1 MKIIEQSYRILWNRG
16 DIIEQAARTCY
27 RSEDKITDD
36 GLSDRKLKEML
47 IFLNHG
53 AMLEH
58 STLSVEFTT
67 DRAIAN
73 ELVRHRL
80 CSFAQE
86 STRYCNYSKNK
97 FGNELTFVKPEWLR
111 EKLDLEMKT
120 SPGSHKY
127 KYEDSLWVDTCVIA
141 EHNYMA
147 LLANGLKP
155 EDARCVLPLSL
166 ATKLVMTTNYREWRH
181 ILKLRTAKGAHP
193 QMRALMI
200 PLLKELQE
208 TIPVIFDDIKVEE

>member
-1 MKIIEQSYRILWNRG
+1 MKIIEQFYRILWNPG
-16 DIIEQAARTCY
+16 DVIEKAARTCY
-27 RSEDKITDD
+27 RSEDRITNDGSSDQKI
-36 GLSDRKLKEML
+36 KEML
-47 IFLNHG
+47 TTLGHT

-58 STLSVEFTT
+58 SVLSVEFTT

-86 STRYCNYSKNK
+86 STRYCNYSKDK
-97 FGNELTFVKPEWLR
+97 FSNELTFIRPEWADDCREGDYNQRCQATWYIVCKSAEDIYLR
-111 EKLDLEMKT
+111 
-120 SPGSHKY
+120 
-127 KYEDSLWVDTCVIA
+127 
-141 EHNYMA
+141 
-147 LLANGLKP
+147 LLSEGLKP

-166 ATKLVMTTNYREWRH
+166 ATKLVMTTNYAEWRH
-181 ILKLRTAKGAHP
+181 ILELRTSKAAHP

>member
-1 MKIIEQSYRILWNRG
+1 MKIINQSHRILWNPG
-16 DIIEQAARTCY
+16 DVIEKAARTCY

-36 GLSDRKLKEML
+36 DSSDRKLKEML
-47 IFLNHG
+47 IFLSHG

-58 STLSVEFTT
+58 SALSVEFTT

-86 STRYCNYSKNK
+86 STRYCNYNKDK
-97 FGNELTFVKPEWLR
+97 FGNELTFVKPEW
-111 EKLDLEMKT
+111 MNVC
-120 SPGSHKY
+120 
-127 KYEDSLWVDTCVIA
+127 SLGAKFWLYTCHTA
-141 EHNYMA
+141 EHHYKA
-147 LLANGLKP
+147 LLTSGLKP

-166 ATKLVMTTNYREWRH
+166 ATKLVMTTNYTEWRH
-181 ILKLRTAKGAHP
+181 ILKLRTAKDAHP

-208 TIPVIFDDIKVEE
+208 KIPVIFDDIKVEE

>member
-1 MKIIEQSYRILWNRG
+1 MKIIEQSYRILWNPG
-16 DIIEQAARTCY
+16 DAIEKAARTCY
-27 RSEDKITDD
+27 RSEDKITED
-36 GLSDRKLKEML
+36 GSSDQKIKEML
-47 IFLNHG
+47 TTLGHT

-58 STLSVEFTT
+58 SVLSVEFTT

-73 ELVRHRL
+73 ELERHRL

-86 STRYCNYSKNK
+86 STRYCNYSKTK
-97 FGNELTFVKPEWLR
+97 FGNELAFVKPEWMS
-111 EKLDLEMKT
+111 DCMF
-120 SPGSHKY
+120 GSNLWLSTCNMAERYY
-127 KYEDSLWVDTCVIA
+127 K
-141 EHNYMA
+141 A
-147 LLANGLKP
+147 LLTNGLKP

-166 ATKLVMTTNYREWRH
+166 ATKLVMTTNYAEWRH

>member
-1 MKIIEQSYRILWNRG
+1 MKIIEQSYRILWNPG
-16 DIIEQAARTCY
+16 DVIEKAARTCY

-36 GLSDRKLKEML
+36 GSSDQKIKEML
-47 IFLNHG
+47 TTLGHT

-58 STLSVEFTT
+58 SVLSVEFTT

-86 STRYCNYSKNK
+86 STRYCNYSKDK
-97 FGNELTFVKPEWLR
+97 FGNELTFVRPEWLR
-111 EKLDLEMKT
+111 DYYT
-120 SPGSHKY
+120 
-127 KYEDSLWVDTCVIA
+127 YEASLWADTCVMA
-141 EHNYMA
+141 ERNYLT
-147 LLANGLKP
+147 LLKKGLKP

-166 ATKLVMTTNYREWRH
+166 ATKLVMTTNYAEWRH
-181 ILKLRTAKGAHP
+181 ILELRTAKAAHP

>member
-1 MKIIEQSYRILWNRG
+1 MKIIDQSYHILWNPG
-16 DIIEQAARTCY
+16 DVIEKAARTCY

-36 GLSDRKLKEML
+36 GSSDQKIKEML
-47 IFLNHG
+47 TSLGHT

-58 STLSVEFTT
+58 SVLSVEFMT

-73 ELVRHRL
+73 ELTRHRL

-86 STRYCNYSKNK
+86 STRYCNYSKDK
-97 FGNELTFVKPEWLR
+97 FGSELTFVEPEWVDDCR
-111 EKLDLEMKT
+111 EGDYDQQCR
-120 SPGSHKY
+120 G
-127 KYEDSLWVDTCVIA
+127 LWYDTCKVA
-141 EHNYMA
+141 EDAYLT
-147 LLANGLKP
+147 LLAEGLKP

-166 ATKLVMTTNYREWRH
+166 ATKLVMTTNYAEWRH

-208 TIPVIFDDIKVEE
+208 KIPVIFDDIKVEE

>member
-1 MKIIEQSYRILWNRG
+1 MKIIEQSHRILWNPG
-16 DIIEQAARTCY
+16 DVIEKAARTCY
-27 RSEDKITDD
+27 HSEDKITD
-36 GLSDRKLKEML
+36 GGSSDKLIKDL
-47 IFLNHG
+47 LVARNHT

-58 STLSVEFTT
+58 SALSIEFIT

-73 ELVRHRL
+73 ELERHRL

-86 STRYCNYSKNK
+86 STRYCNYIKDK
-97 FGNELTFVKPEWLR
+97 FGNELTFVKPEWFDRFPVGKEHEYKVTLW
-111 EKLDLEMKT
+111 
-120 SPGSHKY
+120 GSLCNSS
-127 KYEDSLWVDTCVIA
+127 EDR
-141 EHNYMA
+141 YFA
-147 LLANGLKP
+147 LIEAGLKP
-155 EDARCVLPLSL
+155 EDARCVLPLCL
-166 ATKLVMTTNYREWRH
+166 ATKLVMTTNYAEWRH

>member
-1 MKIIEQSYRILWNRG
+1 MKIIEQSYRILWNPG
-16 DIIEQAARTCY
+16 DVIEKAARTCY
-27 RSEDKITDD
+27 RSKDKITED
-36 GLSDRKLKEML
+36 GSSDQKIKEML
-47 IFLNHG
+47 TTLGHT

-58 STLSVEFTT
+58 SVLSVEFTT

-73 ELVRHRL
+73 ELERHRL

-86 STRYCNYSKNK
+86 STRYCNYSKDK
-97 FGNELTFVKPEWLR
+97 FGNELTFVQPEWI
-111 EKLDLEMKT
+111 LDLFT
-120 SPGSHKY
+120 
-127 KYEDSLWVDTCVIA
+127 YEASIWADACVMA
-141 EHNYMA
+141 EHTYLI
-147 LLANGLKP
+147 LLKIGLKP

-166 ATKLVMTTNYREWRH
+166 ATKLVMTTNYAEWRH

>member
-1 MKIIEQSYRILWNRG
+1 MKIIEQSYRILWNPG
-16 DIIEQAARTCY
+16 DVIEKAARTCY
-27 RSEDKITDD
+27 RSEDRITDD
-36 GLSDRKLKEML
+36 GSSDQKIKEML
-47 IFLNHG
+47 TTLGHT

-58 STLSVEFTT
+58 SVLSVEFTT

-86 STRYCNYSKNK
+86 STRYCNYSKDK
-97 FGNELTFVKPEWLR
+97 FSNELTFVKPEWLHNYS
-111 EKLDLEMKT
+111 T
-120 SPGSHKY
+120 
-127 KYEDSLWVDTCVIA
+127 YEARLWVDTCVMA
-141 EHNYMA
+141 KHNYLT
-147 LLANGLKP
+147 LLNKKNLKP

-166 ATKLVMTTNYREWRH
+166 ATKLVMTTNYAEWRH
-181 ILKLRTAKGAHP
+181 ILELRTSKAAHP

>member
-1 MKIIEQSYRILWNRG
+1 MKIIGQSYRILWNPG
-16 DIIEQAARTCY
+16 DVIEKAARTCY

-36 GLSDRKLKEML
+36 GSSDQKIKEML
-47 IFLNHG
+47 TTLGHT

-58 STLSVEFTT
+58 SVLSVEFTT

-86 STRYCNYSKNK
+86 STRYCNYSKDK
-97 FGNELTFVKPEWLR
+97 FSNELTFVKPEWVN
-111 EKLDLEMKT
+111 DCT
-120 SPGSHKY
+120 FGSNLWLGICDMAERYY
-127 KYEDSLWVDTCVIA
+127 K
-141 EHNYMA
+141 A
-147 LLANGLKP
+147 LLTNSLKP

-166 ATKLVMTTNYREWRH
+166 ATKLVMTTNYAEWRH
-181 ILKLRTAKGAHP
+181 ILELRTSKAAHP

>member
-1 MKIIEQSYRILWNRG
+1 MKIIEQSYRILWNPG
-16 DIIEQAARTCY
+16 DVIEKAARTCY
-27 RSEDKITDD
+27 RSEDKITD
-36 GLSDRKLKEML
+36 GGSSDKLIKDL
-47 IFLNHG
+47 LVARNHT

-58 STLSVEFTT
+58 SVLSVEFTT

-73 ELVRHRL
+73 ELERHRL

-86 STRYCNYSKNK
+86 STRYCNYSKDK
-97 FGNELTFVKPEWLR
+97 FGNELTFVQPEWI
-111 EKLDLEMKT
+111 LDLFT
-120 SPGSHKY
+120 
-127 KYEDSLWVDTCVIA
+127 YEASIWADACVMA
-141 EHNYMA
+141 EHTYLT
-147 LLANGLKP
+147 LLKKGLKP

-166 ATKLVMTTNYREWRH
+166 ATKLVMTTNYAEWRH

-200 PLLKELQE
+200 PLLEELQE

>member
-1 MKIIEQSYRILWNRG
+1 MKIIDQSYRILWNPG
-16 DIIEQAARTCY
+16 DVIEQAARTCY
-27 RSEDKITDD
+27 RSEDKIAED
-36 GLSDRKLKEML
+36 GSSDRKLKEML
-47 IFLNHG
+47 VFLNHG

-58 STLSVEFTT
+58 STLSVEFIT

-73 ELVRHRL
+73 ELERHRL

-86 STRYCNYSKNK
+86 STRYCNYSKDK
-97 FGNELTFVKPEWLR
+97 FSNELTFVKPEWLDR
-111 EKLDLEMKT
+111 VPVGKEYEYKL
-120 SPGSHKY
+120 
-127 KYEDSLWVDTCVIA
+127 SLWGSLCNSA
-141 EHNYMA
+141 EDRYLA
-147 LLANGLKP
+147 LIEAGLKP

-166 ATKLVMTTNYREWRH
+166 ATKLVMTTNYAEWRH

-208 TIPVIFDDIKVEE
+208 KIPVIFDDIKVEE

>member
-1 MKIIEQSYRILWNRG
+1 MKFIDQSYRILWNPG
-16 DIIEQAARTCY
+16 DVIEQAARTCY
-27 RSEDKITDD
+27 RSEDKITED
-36 GLSDRKLKEML
+36 GSSDQRIKEML
-47 IFLNHG
+47 TSLGHI

-58 STLSVEFTT
+58 SVLSVEFTT

-86 STRYCNYSKNK
+86 STRYCNYSKDK
-97 FGNELTFVKPEWLR
+97 FGGELTFIRPEWLH
-111 EKLDLEMKT
+111 DYYT
-120 SPGSHKY
+120 
-127 KYEDSLWVDTCVIA
+127 YEASLWADICYVT
-141 EHNYMA
+141 EHNYLS
-147 LLANGLKP
+147 LLKNGLKP

-166 ATKLVMTTNYREWRH
+166 ATKLVMTTNYAEWRH

-193 QMRALMI
+193 QMRVLMV

-208 TIPVIFDDIKVEE
+208 KIPVIFDDIQVEE

>member
-1 MKIIEQSYRILWNRG
+1 MKIIDQSYRILWNPG
-16 DIIEQAARTCY
+16 DVIEKAARTCY
-27 RSEDKITDD
+27 RSEDKITND
-36 GLSDRKLKEML
+36 GSSGQKIKEML
-47 IFLNHG
+47 TSLGHT

-58 STLSVEFTT
+58 SVLSVEFTT

-73 ELVRHRL
+73 ELERHRL

-86 STRYCNYSKNK
+86 STRYCNYSKTK
-97 FGNELTFVKPEWLR
+97 FGNELAFVKPEWVS
-111 EKLDLEMKT
+111 DCMF
-120 SPGSHKY
+120 GSNLWLSTCNMAERYY
-127 KYEDSLWVDTCVIA
+127 K
-141 EHNYMA
+141 A
-147 LLANGLKP
+147 LLTNGLKP
-155 EDARCVLPLSL
+155 EDARCVLPLCL
-166 ATKLVMTTNYREWRH
+166 ATKLVMTTNYAEWRH

>member
-1 MKIIEQSYRILWNRG
+1 MKIIEQSYHILWNPG
-16 DIIEQAARTCY
+16 DVIEKAARTCY
-27 RSEDKITDD
+27 RSEDKITND
-36 GLSDRKLKEML
+36 GSSGQKIKEML
-47 IFLNHG
+47 TSLGHT

-58 STLSVEFTT
+58 SVLSVEFVT

-73 ELVRHRL
+73 ELERHRL

-86 STRYCNYSKNK
+86 STRYCNYSKDK
-97 FGNELTFVKPEWLR
+97 FGGELTFISPEWVNGHWYQFGA
-111 EKLDLEMKT
+111 DLWSSNCYTVERY
-120 SPGSHKY
+120 Y
-127 KYEDSLWVDTCVIA
+127 K
-141 EHNYMA
+141 A
-147 LLANGLKP
+147 LLKGGLKP

-166 ATKLVMTTNYREWRH
+166 ATKLVMTTNYAEWRH

>member
-1 MKIIEQSYRILWNRG
+1 MANLNPFQHTRAPIAPIAKVK
-16 DIIEQAARTCY
+16 AARTCY

-36 GLSDRKLKEML
+36 GSSDQKIKEML
-47 IFLNHG
+47 TTLGHT

-58 STLSVEFTT
+58 SVLSVEFTT

-73 ELVRHRL
+73 ELVRHR

-86 STRYCNYSKNK
+86 STRYCNYSKDK
-97 FGNELTFVKPEWLR
+97 FSNELTFVKPEWVN
-111 EKLDLEMKT
+111 DCT
-120 SPGSHKY
+120 FGSNLWLGICDMAERYY
-127 KYEDSLWVDTCVIA
+127 K
-141 EHNYMA
+141 A
-147 LLANGLKP
+147 LLTNSLKP

-166 ATKLVMTTNYREWRH
+166 ATKLVMTTSYAEWRH
-181 ILKLRTAKGAHP
+181 ILELRTSKAAHP

>member
-1 MKIIEQSYRILWNRG
+1 MKIIEQSYRILWNPG
-16 DIIEQAARTCY
+16 DVIEKAARTCY
-27 RSEDKITDD
+27 RSKDKITED
-36 GLSDRKLKEML
+36 GSSDQKIKEML
-47 IFLNHG
+47 TTLGHT

-58 STLSVEFTT
+58 SVLSVEFTT

-73 ELVRHRL
+73 ELERHRL

-86 STRYCNYSKNK
+86 STRYCNYSKDK
-97 FGNELTFVKPEWLR
+97 FGNELTFVKPEWVS
-111 EKLDLEMKT
+111 DCMF
-120 SPGSHKY
+120 GSNLWLSTCNMAERYY
-127 KYEDSLWVDTCVIA
+127 K
-141 EHNYMA
+141 A
-147 LLANGLKP
+147 LLTNGLKP

-166 ATKLVMTTNYREWRH
+166 ATKLVMTTNYAEWRH

-200 PLLKELQE
+200 PLLEELQE

>member
-1 MKIIEQSYRILWNRG
+1 MKIIEQSHHILWNPG
-16 DIIEQAARTCY
+16 DVIEKAARTCY

-36 GLSDRKLKEML
+36 DSSDRKLKEML
-47 IFLNHG
+47 IFLSHG

-58 STLSVEFTT
+58 SALSVEFTT

-80 CSFAQE
+80 CSFVQE
-86 STRYCNYSKNK
+86 STRYCNYNKDK
-97 FGNELTFVKPEWLR
+97 FGNELTFVKPEWMNVCSLGA
-111 EKLDLEMKT
+111 KFWLDSCRM
-120 SPGSHKY
+120 
-127 KYEDSLWVDTCVIA
+127 A
-141 EHNYMA
+141 EHNYKA
-147 LLANGLKP
+147 IIADGFKP

-166 ATKLVMTTNYREWRH
+166 ATKLVMTTNYAEWRH
-181 ILKLRTAKGAHP
+181 ILKLRTAKNAHP

-208 TIPVIFDDIKVEE
+208 KIPVIFDDIKVEE

>member
-1 MKIIEQSYRILWNRG
+1 
-16 DIIEQAARTCY
+16 
-27 RSEDKITDD
+27 
-36 GLSDRKLKEML
+36 ML
-47 IFLNHG
+47 TTLGHT

-58 STLSVEFTT
+58 SVLSVEFTT

-86 STRYCNYSKNK
+86 STRYCNYSKDK
-97 FGNELTFVKPEWLR
+97 FSNELTFIRPEWADDCREGDYNQRCQATWYIVCKSAEDIYLR
-111 EKLDLEMKT
+111 
-120 SPGSHKY
+120 
-127 KYEDSLWVDTCVIA
+127 
-141 EHNYMA
+141 
-147 LLANGLKP
+147 LLSEGLKP

-166 ATKLVMTTNYREWRH
+166 ATKLVMTTNYAEWRH
-181 ILKLRTAKGAHP
+181 ILELRTSKAAHP

>member
-1 MKIIEQSYRILWNRG
+1 MKIIEQSYRILWNPG
-16 DIIEQAARTCY
+16 DVIEKAARTCY

-36 GLSDRKLKEML
+36 GSSDQKIKEML
-47 IFLNHG
+47 TSLGHM

-58 STLSVEFTT
+58 SVLSVEFTT

-86 STRYCNYSKNK
+86 STRYCNYSKDK
-97 FGNELTFVKPEWLR
+97 FGNELTFVRPEWLR
-111 EKLDLEMKT
+111 DYYT
-120 SPGSHKY
+120 
-127 KYEDSLWVDTCVIA
+127 YEASLWVDTCVMA
-141 EHNYMA
+141 ERNYLT
-147 LLANGLKP
+147 LLKKGLKP

-166 ATKLVMTTNYREWRH
+166 TTKLVMTTNYAEWRH
-181 ILKLRTAKGAHP
+181 ILELRTSKAAHS

>member
-1 MKIIEQSYRILWNRG
+1 MKIIEQSYRILWNPG
-16 DIIEQAARTCY
+16 DVIEKAARTCY
-27 RSEDKITDD
+27 RSEDRITDD
-36 GLSDRKLKEML
+36 GSSDQKIKEML
-47 IFLNHG
+47 TTLGHT

-58 STLSVEFTT
+58 SVLSVEFTT

-73 ELVRHRL
+73 ELTRHRL

-86 STRYCNYSKNK
+86 STRYCNYSKDK

-111 EKLDLEMKT
+111 DYYTLEAGVW
-120 SPGSHKY
+120 SVAC
-127 KYEDSLWVDTCVIA
+127 LIA
-141 EHNYMA
+141 ENNYLA
-147 LLANGLKP
+147 LLKEGLKP

-166 ATKLVMTTNYREWRH
+166 ATKLVMTTNYAEWRH
-181 ILKLRTAKGAHP
+181 ILKLRTSKAAHP

-208 TIPVIFDDIKVEE
+208 TIPVIFDDIKMEE

>member
-1 MKIIEQSYRILWNRG
+1 MKIINQSHRILWNPG
-16 DIIEQAARTCY
+16 DVIEQAARTCY
-27 RSEDKITDD
+27 RSEDKITEDSS
-36 GLSDRKLKEML
+36 SDKLIKDL
-47 IFLNHG
+47 LVARGHT

-58 STLSVEFTT
+58 SVLSVEFVT

-73 ELVRHRL
+73 ELTRHRL

-86 STRYCNYSKNK
+86 STRYCNYSKDK
-97 FGNELTFVKPEWLR
+97 FGGELTFIEPEWVYDCR
-111 EKLDLEMKT
+111 EGDYDQQCGRLWYSTCKLAEGAYLE
-120 SPGSHKY
+120 
-127 KYEDSLWVDTCVIA
+127 
-141 EHNYMA
+141 
-147 LLANGLKP
+147 LLNEGLKP

-166 ATKLVMTTNYREWRH
+166 ATKLVMTTNYAEWRH

-208 TIPVIFDDIKVEE
+208 KIPVIFDDIKVEE

>member
-1 MKIIEQSYRILWNRG
+1 MKIIEQSYRILWNPG
-16 DIIEQAARTCY
+16 DVIEKAARTCY
-27 RSEDKITDD
+27 RSEDKITED
-36 GLSDRKLKEML
+36 GSSDQKIKEML
-47 IFLNHG
+47 TALGHT

-58 STLSVEFTT
+58 SVLSVEFTT

-73 ELVRHRL
+73 ELERHRL

-86 STRYCNYSKNK
+86 STRYCNYSKDK
-97 FGNELTFVKPEWLR
+97 FGNELTFVQPEWI
-111 EKLDLEMKT
+111 LDLFT
-120 SPGSHKY
+120 
-127 KYEDSLWVDTCVIA
+127 YEASIWADACVMA
-141 EHNYMA
+141 EHTYLT
-147 LLANGLKP
+147 LLKKGLKP

-166 ATKLVMTTNYREWRH
+166 ATKLVMTTNYAEWRH
-181 ILKLRTAKGAHP
+181 IFKLRTAKGAHP

>member
-1 MKIIEQSYRILWNRG
+1 MKIIDQSYRILWNPG
-16 DIIEQAARTCY
+16 DVIEQAARTCY
-27 RSEDKITDD
+27 RSEDKITEN
-36 GLSDRKLKEML
+36 GSSDKLIKDL
-47 IFLNHG
+47 LVARGHT

-58 STLSVEFTT
+58 SVLSVEFVT

-73 ELVRHRL
+73 ELERHRL

-86 STRYCNYSKNK
+86 STRYCNYSKDK
-97 FGNELTFVKPEWLR
+97 FGGELTFIRPEWIN
-111 EKLDLEMKT
+111 DW
-120 SPGSHKY
+120 PQFGA
-127 KYEDSLWVDTCVIA
+127 SLWSSTCYTT
-141 EHNYMA
+141 ERYYKA
-147 LLANGLKP
+147 LLKGGLKP

-166 ATKLVMTTNYREWRH
+166 ATKLVMTTNYAEWRH

-208 TIPVIFDDIKVEE
+208 KIPVIFDDIQVEE

>member
-1 MKIIEQSYRILWNRG
+1 MKIIDQSYRILWNPG
-16 DIIEQAARTCY
+16 DVIEQAARTCY

-36 GLSDRKLKEML
+36 GSSDQKIKEML
-47 IFLNHG
+47 TTLGHT

-58 STLSVEFTT
+58 SILSVEFTT

-73 ELVRHRL
+73 ELTRHRL

-86 STRYCNYSKNK
+86 STRYCNYSKDK
-97 FGNELTFVKPEWLR
+97 FGSELTFIRPEWINDWFQFGTGLWSSTCYTAER
-111 EKLDLEMKT
+111 YYKT
-120 SPGSHKY
+120 
-127 KYEDSLWVDTCVIA
+127 
-141 EHNYMA
+141 
-147 LLANGLKP
+147 LLASGLKP

-166 ATKLVMTTNYREWRH
+166 ATKLVMTTNYAEWRH

-208 TIPVIFDDIKVEE
+208 KIPVIFDDIKVEE

>member
-1 MKIIEQSYRILWNRG
+1 MKIIDQSYRILWNPG
-16 DIIEQAARTCY
+16 DVIEQAARTCY

-36 GLSDRKLKEML
+36 GSSDQKLKEML
-47 IFLNHG
+47 IFLSHG

-58 STLSVEFTT
+58 SVLSVEFTT

-73 ELVRHRL
+73 ELERHRL

-86 STRYCNYSKNK
+86 STRYCNYSKDK
-97 FGNELTFVKPEWLR
+97 FGGELTFVKPEWVDR
-111 EKLDLEMKT
+111 SSVDKNFE
-120 SPGSHKY
+120 Y
-127 KYEDSLWVDTCVIA
+127 KVNLWMNLCDSA
-141 EHNYMA
+141 EFRYLA
-147 LLANGLKP
+147 LLKSGLKP

-166 ATKLVMTTNYREWRH
+166 ATKLVMTTNYAEWRH

-208 TIPVIFDDIKVEE
+208 KIPVIFDDIQVEE

>member
-1 MKIIEQSYRILWNRG
+1 MKIIDQSYRILWNPG
-16 DIIEQAARTCY
+16 DVIEKAARTCY
-27 RSEDKITDD
+27 RSEDRITDD
-36 GLSDRKLKEML
+36 GSSDQKIKEML
-47 IFLNHG
+47 TTLGHT

-58 STLSVEFTT
+58 SVLSVEFTT

-97 FGNELTFVKPEWLR
+97 FGNELAFVKPEWVS
-111 EKLDLEMKT
+111 DCMF
-120 SPGSHKY
+120 GSNLWLSTCNMAERYY
-127 KYEDSLWVDTCVIA
+127 K
-141 EHNYMA
+141 A
-147 LLANGLKP
+147 LLTNGLKP

-166 ATKLVMTTNYREWRH
+166 ATKLVMTTNYAEWRH

-200 PLLKELQE
+200 PLLEELQE
-208 TIPVIFDDIKVEE
+208 TIPVVFDDIKVEE

>member
-1 MKIIEQSYRILWNRG
+1 MKIIEQSYRILWNPG
-16 DIIEQAARTCY
+16 DAIEKAARTCY
-27 RSEDKITDD
+27 RSEDKITED
-36 GLSDRKLKEML
+36 GSSDQKIKEML
-47 IFLNHG
+47 TTLGHT

-58 STLSVEFTT
+58 SVLSVEFTT

-73 ELVRHRL
+73 ELERHRL

-97 FGNELTFVKPEWLR
+97 FGNELAFVKPEWVS
-111 EKLDLEMKT
+111 DCMF
-120 SPGSHKY
+120 GSNLWLSTCNMAERYY
-127 KYEDSLWVDTCVIA
+127 K
-141 EHNYMA
+141 A
-147 LLANGLKP
+147 LLTNGLKP
-155 EDARCVLPLSL
+155 EDARCVLPLCL
-166 ATKLVMTTNYREWRH
+166 ATKLVMTTNYAEWRH

-200 PLLKELQE
+200 PLLEELQE